1 LALCEL
7 SYERAQSRASLWIF
21 SISGFDCDAD
31 EHYLYEMTCLLNG
44 NHELS
49 PAPQSRDVLPG
60 GLVVGIGAS
69 AGGLAAF
76 KTFLAHT
83 PADSG
88 MAFILVQ
95 HLDPNHKSLL
105 VDLLG
110 ARSPI
115 PVLEAADGVAI
126 RENCVFVIP
135 PDATLTIKDG
145 ILRVASPAPPRE
157 VRRPIDTFLSSLA
170 EDCGDK
176 AVGIILSG
184 VGSDGALGVRGI
196 KEHGGLTLAQAE
208 YNHVAQGGMPQSA
221 ADTGMVDHVVPI
233 EAMPALLV
241 DYRQHLGT
249 VAEHKDGNGTRTD
262 ARPHLAAI
270 TGLLR
275 AGIDH
280 DFSGYKENTLLRR
293 IQRRMQVLRIDD
305 VPNYV
310 ERLKTD
316 RVELEA
322 LFRELLI
329 SVTQFFRDT
338 DAFEAL
344 KSTTLAPLVSGRTAN
359 EPIRVWV
366 PGCSTGEEVY
376 SIAILLSECTPVGQ
390 RSLANDIKIFGS
402 DIDGN
407 AITVARAG
415 RYRQP
420 VTGVSPERL
429 GRWFVKDGDYYL
441 LRREIREL
449 CTFSIHSIVK
459 DPPFSR
465 LDLISCRNVLIYLEP
480 ELQNRLMQTFHYA
493 LKPGGFLFL
502 GTSENITRHAKQ
514 FTVVDKEHH
523 IFGRRDTGELSLPFS
538 RPSAATLPTMPY
550 PRSTRGDE
558 DRIDRSVRRIMEQY
572 APAYF
577 VIDRQHEIRRFSGS
591 EARHYLEPSPGV
603 ANLSLFSLL
612 QKTLR
617 PAVRAA
623 VEEALATEKT
633 VINEHLMIQIDGKTR
648 PLTLIVEPVSSDGAK
663 DDGLCVV
670 AFREAPQP
678 ADEQPAAQDASA
690 LALTK
695 ELGATKAQLQAATD
709 QLEAYIEDMKS
720 TTEEYQAVTE
730 ELQSSNEELET
741 AKEELQSIN
750 EELQTVNGEL
760 QSKNEAMEHLN
771 SDLKNLLDST
781 HIATVFLDD
790 ELRIKHFT
798 PAMEKLF
805 PLREG
810 DRGRPITDV
819 VGQLAYDQLRADV
832 QEVQRSLSFVEREL
846 DLKGGAASFLMRIR
860 PYRTTQNVIDGVV
873 ITFTDI
879 TTNKR
884 LQRARELF
892 IDELHHRTRNL
903 LSVVQSIS
911 GTTLAAAGS
920 LADYGAEFNNRLQA
934 IARVQ
939 GFLSRRDGA
948 AVPLTEIVQAELAA
962 VGVTP
967 IGEHIVVAG
976 PPVTLPHDDMQLLAL
991 ALHELATNALKYGV
1005 LNGARGRL
1013 EVRWQILDQA
1023 ENPRLELTWQESGV
1037 EVAQQKANP
1046 SHQGYGRELLE
1057 HALPY
1062 QLGAKTR
1069 LELGKDGMRFWLAI
1083 PLQSPNR

>member
-1 LALCEL
+1 M
-7 SYERAQSRASLWIF
+7 SS
-21 SISGFDCDAD
+21 
-31 EHYLYEMTCLLNG
+31 
-44 NHELS
+44 
-49 PAPQSRDVLPG
+49 APQSRDALPG

-76 KTFLAHT
+76 KTFLANT

-95 HLDPNHKSLL
+95 HLDPHHRSLL
-105 VDLLG
+105 VELLG
-110 ARSPI
+110 AGAPV

-126 RENCVFVIP
+126 RENCVFVIQ

-145 ILRVASPAPPRE
+145 ILRVVSPAPPRE
-157 VRRPIDTFLSSLA
+157 CRRPIDTFLSSLA

-184 VGSDGALGVRGI
+184 VGSDGALGVRRI

-208 YNHVAQGGMPQSA
+208 YDHVAQGGMPQSA
-221 ADTGMVDHVVPI
+221 ADTGMVDHVVPV

-241 DYRQHLGT
+241 DHQQHLGT
-249 VAEHKDGNGTRTD
+249 VAEHKDGDGTRED
-262 ARPHLAAI
+262 ARQHLAAI

-280 DFSGYKENTLLRR
+280 DFSGYKENTLIRR

-305 VPNYV
+305 VPSYV
-310 ERLKTD
+310 ERLKAD
-316 RVELEA
+316 RGELQA
-322 LFRELLI
+322 LFHELLI
-329 SVTQFFRDT
+329 GVTQFFRDA

-344 KSTTLAPLVSGRTAN
+344 KSTALAALISAKAAD
-359 EPIRVWV
+359 EPIRIWV
-366 PGCSTGEEVY
+366 PGCASGEEVY
-376 SIAILLSECTPVGQ
+376 SIAILLSECMAGGQ

-402 DIDGN
+402 DIDDN
-407 AITVARAG
+407 AIAIARAG
-415 RYRQP
+415 RYRHP

-429 GRWFVKDGDYYL
+429 ERWFVKDGDHYR

-449 CTFSIHSIVK
+449 CAFSIHSIVK

-465 LDLISCRNVLIYLEP
+465 LDLISCRNVLIYLDP
-480 ELQNRLMQTFHYA
+480 ELQDRVMQTFHYA

-514 FTVVDKEHH
+514 FTIVDGEHR
-523 IFGRRDTGELSLPFS
+523 IFGRRDTGALSLPFS

-550 PRSTRGDE
+550 PRPTRADA
-558 DRIDRSVRRIMEQY
+558 DRIDRSVRRIMEHY

-577 VIDRQHEIRRFSGS
+577 VIDRQHEILRFSGS
-591 EARHYLEPSPGV
+591 EARHYLEPSPGA
-603 ANLSLFSLL
+603 ANLNLFSLL

-623 VEEALATEKT
+623 VEQALATEKT
-633 VINEHLMIQIDGKTR
+633 VINEHLMTQIDGKSR
-648 PLTLIVEPVSSDGAK
+648 PLTLIVEPVLSDGAK
-663 DDGLCVV
+663 DRGLCVV
-670 AFREAPQP
+670 AFRDAPQP
-678 ADEQPAAQDASA
+678 ADEQPATQDAGT
-690 LALTK
+690 LALEK
-695 ELGATKAQLQAATD
+695 ELNATKAQLQAATD

-760 QSKNEAMEHLN
+760 QTKNEAMERLN

-781 HIATVFLDD
+781 QIATVFLDD

-798 PAMEKLF
+798 PAMEELF

-819 VGQLAYDQLRADV
+819 VSQLAYDQLRADV
-832 QEVQRSLSFVEREL
+832 QGVQRSLGFVEREL

-860 PYRTTQNVIDGVV
+860 PYRTIQNVIDGVV

-879 TTNKR
+879 TANKR
-884 LQRARELF
+884 LQRIRELF
-892 IDELHHRTRNL
+892 IDELQHRTRNL
-903 LSVVQSIS
+903 LAVVQSIS

-920 LADYGAEFNNRLQA
+920 LADYGTEFDARLRA
-934 IARVQ
+934 LARVQ
-939 GFLSRRDGA
+939 DFLSRRDDA
-948 AVPLTEIVQAELAA
+948 TVPLTEIVHAELAA

-967 IGEHIVVAG
+967 DGERIVVAG
-976 PPVTLPHDDMQLLAL
+976 PPVALPYDEMQVLAL
-991 ALHELATNALKYGV
+991 ALHELATNALKHGA
-1005 LNGARGRL
+1005 LKGARGHL
-1013 EVRWQILDQA
+1013 DVRWQVVDQTQ
-1023 ENPRLELTWQESGV
+1023 NPRLELTWQESGV
-1037 EVAQQKANP
+1037 EVDQQKAD
-1046 SHQGYGRELLE
+1046 HLRQGYGRELLE

-1062 QLGAKTR
+1062 ELNAKTK

-1083 PLQSPNR
+1083 PLRDQNRSKT